1 MNKEITFI
9 IPVRN
14 NQKYALQAYR
24 SIRQYHPEEHYIVL
38 LDDASTDKTW
48 EWIQNTAKWDEKVI
62 AYRNEN
68 KERVGHT
75 VLYDKGVELAP
86 TEIIS
91 ILHSDMI
98 ITENYVKN
106 VLKHLSRQRV
116 ISGTRIEPPLH
127 PPGPEK
133 FVKNF
138 GLEPDEFAG
147 MQREF
152 LEFVED
158 REKEYKGLTS
168 EGIFAPWTMYR
179 EDFVAIGGHDL
190 LFAPMELEDS
200 DIFNRMHL
208 VKYEF
213 IQSRDALVYHM
224 TCRGSRFKDG
234 IEIEREIP
242 LPDGTIWY
250 KPKDSQEYLEL
261 RQNKFREWW
270 RKWHTDVLHDE
281 NMKPIVPGRYETA
294 FVIKNATLDLV
305 AALEPWCDTLY
316 TDDEMC
322 IIEAAYYEAEHKN
335 TMFDIRKKFKHYK
348 HTTPTESIVLEFD
361 AKDFRLDHFNFIKQL
376 PAVFDTITETGIY
389 QFEIF
394 ILKVNNLK
402 KIDMIKP
409 WFKNVF

>member
-1 MNKEITFI
+1 MNQEITFV

-24 SIRQYHPEEHYIVL
+24 SIRKYHPEEHYIVL

-48 EWIQNTAKWDEKVI
+48 EWIQQTEKRDEKVI
-62 AYRNEN
+62 AHRNEA
-68 KERVGHT
+68 KDRVGHT

-86 TEIIS
+86 TDIVS

-106 VLKHLSRQRV
+106 ILKHLKPGVVVSATRV
-116 ISGTRIEPPLH
+116 EPPLH

-138 GLEPDEFAG
+138 GMEPDEFTAK
-147 MQREF
+147 QEEF
-152 LEFVED
+152 FKFVED
-158 REKEYKGLTS
+158 REKEYKEVTS
-168 EGIFAPWTMYR
+168 EGIFAPWTMYK
-179 EDFVAIGGHDL
+179 EGFIAIGGHDL

-200 DIFNRMHL
+200 DIFNRML
-208 VKYEF
+208 LAGYEF
-213 IQSRDALVYHM
+213 IQSRDAFVYHM

-261 RQNKFREWW
+261 RTHKFREWW
-270 RKWHTDVLHDE
+270 RKWHTDVLHDT

-294 FVIKNATLDLV
+294 FVIKNATIGKV
-305 AALEPWCDTLY
+305 IVLEPWCDTLY

-322 IIEAAYYEAEHKN
+322 VIEVAYLEDEKS
-335 TMFDIRKKFKHYK
+335 MFNLKEKFKHYK
-348 HTTPTESIVLEFD
+348 YNAPKEDIVVEFD
-361 AKDFRLDHFNFIKQL
+361 ASKLGESHYNNFIKQL
-376 PAVFDTITETGIY
+376 PLVLDTITETGTY
-389 QFEIF
+389 QFDIF
-394 ILKVNNLK
+394 TLTINSLK
-402 KIDMIKP
+402 KRNMIKP
-409 WFKNVF
+409 FFKNVF

>member
-1 MNKEITFI
+1 MSQEITFI

-24 SIRQYHPEEHYIVL
+24 SIRKYHPEEHYIVL

-48 EWIQNTAKWDEKVI
+48 EWIDNTAKWDEKVI
-62 AYRNEN
+62 AYRNESGD
-68 KERVGHT
+68 RVGHT

-106 VLKHLSRQRV
+106 VLKHLHKQQAVSA
-116 ISGTRIEPPLH
+116 TRIEPPLH

-138 GLEPDEFAG
+138 GLEPEEFVG

-152 LEFVED
+152 FEFVED

-168 EGIFAPWTMYR
+168 EGIFAPWTMYK
-179 EDFVAIGGHDL
+179 EDFIAIGGHDL

-200 DIFNRMHL
+200 DIFNRMFL
-208 VKYEF
+208 AGYEF
-213 IQSRDALVYHM
+213 IQSRDAFVYHM

-250 KPKDSQEYLEL
+250 KPKDSQEYLDL
-261 RQNKFREWW
+261 RTNKFREWW
-270 RKWHTDVLHDE
+270 RKWHTDVLHDI

-294 FVIKNATLDLV
+294 FVIKNATIGKV
-305 AALEPWCDTLY
+305 IVLEPWCDTLY
-316 TDDEMC
+316 TDDEMGV
-322 IIEAAYYEAEHKN
+322 IEAAYLEDEKS
-335 TMFDIRKKFKHYK
+335 MFDIKNKFKVTKYS
-348 HTTPTESIVLEFD
+348 TPKEGIVVEFD
-361 AKDFRLDHFNFIKQL
+361 ANKLGESHYNNFIKQL
-376 PAVFDTITETGIY
+376 PLVLDTITETGTY
-389 QFEIF
+389 QFDIF
-394 ILKVNNLK
+394 TLTINSLDK
-402 KIDMIKP
+402 KDMIKP